1 MEGNVAGRFM
11 SSRNATASLQS
22 TVALTFRQGIAFIG
36 IAFIRVDLGRKS
48 LLRQSD
54 ARDRAFGLR
63 SFYFRIFIWLQRL
76 PP

>member
-11 SSRNATASLQS
+11 FSRNATASLQS
-22 TVALTFRQGIAFIG
+22 TVALTFRQGIAFI
-36 IAFIRVDLGRKS
+36 RVALGRKS